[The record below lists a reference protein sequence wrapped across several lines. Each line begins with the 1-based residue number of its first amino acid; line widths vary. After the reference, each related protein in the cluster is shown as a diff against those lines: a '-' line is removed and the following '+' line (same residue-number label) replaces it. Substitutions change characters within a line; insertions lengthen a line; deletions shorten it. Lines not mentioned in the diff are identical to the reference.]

1 MVFSPPRMNFLKKL
15 FRRKNTPIHSYADF
29 WAWFLKNE
37 QKFHQIIQSSTDG
50 HYIDKHF
57 FSKIK
62 PQLDQLHEGIYY
74 LTGMQ
79 DEETAE
85 LILTP
90 DGMIKNIALIE
101 DLVDAA
107 PKIKGWQFT
116 ALKPAIDI
124 QNLGLEMSGIQ
135 FNKDNLSFY
144 SNDHPAYPDEIDI
157 TILHPDFS
165 AAHEDLIKNGVYIFL
180 DNLLGELNFAT
191 IIDNV
196 TVIHPSQAEKK
207 RVPIEKLNSFL
218 LWRQKEFIEKYEG
231 TRRDTE
237 NDQYAVLKG
246 STLNDEVIIAAINAE
261 LLKWD
266 SKASHPWIL
275 QIDIDY
281 DGHQNNGLPN
291 EEMQTTLDE
300 IEDAILEYLKDAEG
314 YLNVGR
320 QTGMHTR
327 KIWFACKE
335 FRKPS
340 KVLDALVEAYDVDMA
355 YTVYKDKYWRTF
367 NKFIQY

>member
-1 MVFSPPRMNFLKKL
+1 MNFLKKL
-15 FRRKNTPIHSYADF
+15 FRLKSSPIHSCSDF
-29 WAWFLKNE
+29 WEWFLKNE
-37 QKFHQIIQSSTDG
+37 QKFHQVIQSSTDG

-57 FSKIK
+57 FQKIQ

-79 DEETAE
+79 DDDTAE

-90 DGMIKNIALIE
+90 DGVIKNIAFIEKLIE
-101 DLVDAA
+101 EA
-107 PKIKGWQFT
+107 PEIKGWKFT
-116 ALKPAIDI
+116 ALKPATSIK
-124 QNLGLEMSGIQ
+124 NVGLEMSDVK
-135 FNKDNLSFY
+135 FNKDNLNFY
-144 SNDHPAYPDEIDI
+144 SNDQTQYPDEIDI
-157 TILHPDFS
+157 TIVHPDFS
-165 AAHEDLIKNGVYIFL
+165 TANEDMITNGIYIFL

-196 TVIHPSQAEKK
+196 TVIHPSQAEKEL
-207 RVPIEKLNSFL
+207 VPIEKLNSFL
-218 LWRQKEFIEKYEG
+218 LWRQKEFIEKYDG

-237 NDQYAVLKG
+237 NDQYATFQG
-246 STLNDEVIIAAINAE
+246 STHDDDVLFAAINSE
-261 LLKWD
+261 LLEWD

-275 QIDIDY
+275 QIDINY
-281 DGHQNNGLPN
+281 DGRHNNGLPSDA
-291 EEMQTTLDE
+291 MLATLDE
-300 IEDAILEYLKDAEG
+300 IEDDILKELKDAEG

-320 QTGMHTR
+320 QTGVNIR

-340 KVLDALVEAYDVDMA
+340 NVLDTIVKAYSTTEMS
-355 YTVYKDKYWRTF
+355 YTIYKDKYWRTF